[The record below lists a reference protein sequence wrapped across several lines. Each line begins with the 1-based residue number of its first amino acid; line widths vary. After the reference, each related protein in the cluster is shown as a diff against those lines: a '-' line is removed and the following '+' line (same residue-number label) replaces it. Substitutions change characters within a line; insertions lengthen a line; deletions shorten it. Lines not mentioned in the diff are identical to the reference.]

1 MVRGRRM
8 ATAAIVWLTLAGAAA
23 ACGGSDGE
31 GGSPAAA
38 GARCRGDGP
47 VVALAR
53 NTGAEGIYGV
63 AVAGRSGALTPVTGD
78 WVATEPAFSPDG
90 RGLVVVRAKGDYE
103 SAGPDSTA
111 LWVVGTDGTGARALT
126 AAGDDGVAP
135 QDTGPAWSPDGRTVA
150 FSRRLPNRLQVAG
163 QGIAA
168 QLMAVPA
175 RGGEVRP
182 LVDNDGAADLAPAWS
197 PDGERLAFIRQR
209 PGYDVQ
215 RSAVWIAKADGT
227 GARHLADIPDAQSV
241 RWRPD
246 AQALVVNTS
255 GGVFLVDPGSG
266 RLTLLGTEAAWA
278 TWAPDG
284 EHLYWWAADQS
295 GDRSKLVEGR
305 IVDDRLHADRA
316 VGPVEG
322 GGVSYGLAVS
332 PCA

>member
-90 RGLVVVRAKGDYE
+90 RRLVVVRAKGDYE

-182 LVDNDGAADLAPAWS
+182 LVDNGGAADLAPAWS
-197 PDGERLAFIRQR
+197 PDGSRLAFVRER
-209 PGYDVQ
+209 WVSGD
-215 RSAVWIAKADGT
+215 RTSAVWTARADGT
-227 GARHLADIPDAQSV
+227 GVRQLADIPDGVSV

-246 AQALVVNTS
+246 GKAVAVNTG
-255 GGVFLVDPGSG
+255 GGVFLVDADTGK
-266 RLTLLGTEAAWA
+266 LTLLETAAA
-278 TWAPDG
+278 LAAWAPDG
-284 EHLYWWAADQS
+284 ERLYWWAE
-295 GDRSKLVEGR
+295 GDTDGEWRLVEGR
-305 IVDDRLHADRA
+305 IVGERLHADRN
-316 VGPVEG
+316 VGPVDHDFFRR
-322 GGVSYGLAVS
+322 GLAVS